1 MISLALDC
9 TLPGY
14 KDRTYVRRDS
24 SPQAIVELTEAFV
37 NELHRIKEEMQQL
50 LPAYLKDARMRLEA
64 TLREAK
70 FGPEKTKLYKWLSE
84 IKKYWKLNIF
94 GFNSGKFNVY

>member
-1 MISLALDC
+1 MISLALDF

-24 SPQAIVELTEAFV
+24 TPQAIVELTEAFV

-50 LPAYLKDARMRLEA
+50 LPAYLKDSSRNEA
-64 TLREAK
+64 GNH
-70 FGPEKTKLYKWLSE
+70 FE
-84 IKKYWKLNIF
+84 IIKIRA
-94 GFNSGKFNVY
+94 